1 MFLRCPSLFLLN
13 EDQVKKN
20 PFKLPSLLTPDPS
33 ASIAQNLV
41 LHGRTLDVSRAV
53 TRDEASKL
61 KEAGERQREKADKR
75 NLYLLREGSAY
86 PSLFSSSL
94 FHLVLELT
102 YSCTTQSSSR
112 TLLRPNLCLQQK
124 LRSAQRRLTRDARCF
139 VQTPPSS
146 SRAPV

>member
-1 MFLRCPSLFLLN
+1 MLLEQGRCRQGHRAEQHSSRGDCRQRACSGEILVRSLRSHLIAVVA
-13 EDQVKKN
+13 QVKKN

-75 NLYLLREGSAY
+75 NLYLLREGSEY
-86 PSLFSSSL
+86 
-94 FHLVLELT
+94 
-102 YSCTTQSSSR
+102 
-112 TLLRPNLCLQQK
+112 
-124 LRSAQRRLTRDARCF
+124 
-139 VQTPPSS
+139 
-146 SRAPV
+146 